1 LIWVVFAILPHS
13 CIWSCQT
20 WYPWVMALN
29 EIWVGYFCQHH
40 PSSIMNGGGAHAHT
54 PIVKSV
60 SVVGDE
66 AFRVRV
72 CIPKSMPLS

>member
-1 LIWVVFAILPHS
+1 
-13 CIWSCQT
+13 
-20 WYPWVMALN
+20 
-29 EIWVGYFCQHH
+29 
-40 PSSIMNGGGAHAHT
+40 MNGGGAHAHT